1 MILKSNINNVK
12 INLIVGTFSKRKNIE
27 KYFGKNK
34 SIKVIYN
41 PKNIYKIFHNT
52 DLLISS
58 AGVVTYESAINL
70 PTLLIKMNS
79 NQKNSDKGFED
90 IGHFLY

>member
-1 MILKSNINNVK
+1 MELSLK
-12 INLIVGTFSKRKNIE
+12 KNIE

-58 AGVVTYESAINL
+58 AGVVTYEVCLLKSAYFIN
-70 PTLLIKMNS
+70 KMNS

-90 IGHFLY
+90 IGHFFVLEKKGS